1 MKSILPSLAAFS
13 RIDLQ
18 VVLVAL
24 EVQAILPSLAAFSRI
39 DLQVVLVLSPQ

>member
-18 VVLVAL
+18 VVLAAL
-24 EVQAILPSLAAFSRI
+24 EVQAILPSLVAFFHTY
-39 DLQVVLVLSPQ
+39 LQVVLVLSPQ